1 VFTIDASVW
10 LNAYSPA
17 EQGQASS
24 LALLTT
30 LLSSGT
36 TIVVPTLLSV
46 EVAGVIAR
54 TRGNPDLAE
63 QMAAALR
70 ALPSLQWVPLD
81 DLLAERAT
89 QLAACHRLRG
99 ADAVYAAVALLHG
112 CDLVSLDQEHLGR
125 LTSVVSTITPA
136 DALTRLRGVPSQL

>member
-10 LNAYSPA
+10 VNAYSPA
-17 EQGQASS
+17 EPGQAAS

-30 LLSSGT
+30 LLSVGT
-36 TIVVPTLLSV
+36 KIVVPTLLPV

-89 QLAACHRLRG
+89 QLAARHRLRG
-99 ADAVYAAVALLHG
+99 ADAVYAAVAWLHG
-112 CDLVSLDQEHLGR
+112 CDLVSLDHEHLGR
-125 LTSVVSTITPA
+125 LTGIVATLTPA
-136 DALTRLRGVPSQL
+136 EALARVQSVPPQP